1 MKSYDPWAKEKES
14 YKARYFKQVVEAFVE
29 AKQFIGKMRSR
40 QGGVW
45 FRRKCDT
52 IFLEGI

>member
-14 YKARYFKQVVEAFVE
+14 YKARYFKQAVEAFVE